1 MTYKGFR
8 WMDWSFAILGVVV
21 DGLTTWHVR
30 ALEDGL
36 TLWDVVDGL
45 TIWHVRGLWWME

>member
-1 MTYKGFR
+1 MQGV
-8 WMDWSFAILGVVV
+8 WWVDWSFAIHGVVV

-30 ALEDGL
+30 VLEDGL

-45 TIWHVRGLWWME
+45 TIWHVRGLWWMD